1 MFLFPSRNKIEF
13 YSFHGFTHLS
23 PPHPTPAPL
32 FTKALPRQRIQLAF
46 DKNYYIE
53 PSFECRFDHI
63 EIRDGPFGFSPLID
77 RFCGGKNP
85 GLVTSTGR
93 FMWIKFTS
101 DEELEGL
108 GFRIKYTF
116 IAGQDSLNR
125 MFAADA
131 TITTPSGSFVSF
143 PNTSKTFPYV
153 QRAESGYC
161 ALEKPP
167 PNHERQSGFSLS
179 LIFLQF
185 PLYSRGLREK
195 FWLLIH
201 RPAMGPHGG
210 HRAVLPSLT
219 LLVIRRTF
227 SWEPPELNMPRNR
240 RLSSGDRY

>member
-1 MFLFPSRNKIEF
+1 MALHICFLSLA
-13 YSFHGFTHLS
+13 T
-23 PPHPTPAPL
+23 PL

-116 IAGQDSLNR
+116 IAGKDAPNCI
-125 MFAADA
+125 FAVNVNL
-131 TITTPSGSFVSF
+131 TIHP
-143 PNTSKTFPYV
+143 
-153 QRAESGYC
+153 Q
-161 ALEKPP
+161 AL
-167 PNHERQSGFSLS
+167 
-179 LIFLQF
+179 
-185 PLYSRGLREK
+185 
-195 FWLLIH
+195 
-201 RPAMGPHGG
+201 
-210 HRAVLPSLT
+210 
-219 LLVIRRTF
+219 
-227 SWEPPELNMPRNR
+227 
-240 RLSSGDRY
+240 